1 MDDPDILF
9 AIVILVIVAIV
20 NSLHLD
26 HCDQDRRGSDGP
38 LCTKD
43 ENGLE

>member
-26 HCDQDRRGSDGP
+26 HCDHDVQKKRS
-38 LCTKD
+38 
-43 ENGLE
+43 GLE